1 MTQFACSRRTFLRV
15 CSGLP
20 VAWAIDTPL
29 RAGALP
35 GSGPKGFGVN
45 SFDLFLGRLLNHA
58 GVRSPGVR
66 LHELADLG
74 IPFVRF
80 PVSVFW
86 PDEWQHYLKTPGRY
100 FDQLDEVVWAAEKHA
115 VGLVPTL
122 IWNVSSVSDLC
133 SEPVSAWADENS
145 KTAVL
150 ADRFMSDVLSRYQ
163 SSKVFA
169 AWEFANELNTYADL
183 PNGYN
188 WWPKSDPKRGTP
200 SSRDEGDLVSSVL
213 ISKSTERFSRTARKF
228 FPNTMLSGGFDAP
241 RVNAFNL
248 SRGRFAHDNPEE
260 IIANQ
265 QKLNQHV
272 DLLSLHFYPTDEPNA
287 AMMLRNDSEK
297 QLGALVNAGKSIG
310 KEVFIGEFGVKRT
323 SSIQRDKA
331 AFDRILDRMVS
342 SGVSSAAL
350 WVFDYTP
357 MTDDWSVTLSGD
369 RRYQLESLARVNRTL
384 REI

>member
-1 MTQFACSRRTFLRV
+1 MTRSHCSRRSFLRV

-20 VAWAIDTPL
+20 LACAIDAPA
-29 RAGALP
+29 RAGNP
-35 GSGPKGFGVN
+35 KGSGPKGFGVN

-86 PDEWQHYLKTPGRY
+86 PDEWHHYMKTPSRY
-100 FDQLDEVVWAAEKHA
+100 FDLLDEVVWAAEKHA

-163 SSKVFA
+163 PSKVFA

-183 PNGYN
+183 PNGYK
-188 WWPKSDPKRGTP
+188 WWPKSDPARGTP
-200 SSRDEGDLVSSVL
+200 SSRSEGDLVSSLL
-213 ISKSTERFSRTARKF
+213 IAKSTERFSKAARKF
-228 FPNTMLSGGFDAP
+228 FPGTMLSGGFDAP

-248 SRGRFAHDNPEE
+248 SRGKFAHDNPQE

-265 QKLNQHV
+265 QRLNQHV
-272 DLLSLHFYPTDEPNA
+272 DLLSLHFYPSDETND
-287 AMMLRNDSEK
+287 AMMLRTTVFK
-297 QLGALVNAGKSIG
+297 QLNDFVGAANLIG
-310 KEVFIGEFGVKRT
+310 KDVFIGEFGVQRG
-323 SSIQRDKA
+323 SSDSEDYRL
-331 AFDRILDRMVS
+331 FERVLNGMVNA
-342 SGVSSAAL
+342 GVTSAAL
-350 WVFDYTP
+350 WVYDYSP
-357 MTDDWSVTLSGD
+357 MKDKWSVSLTDDRG
-369 RRYQLESLARVNRTL
+369 YQLKLISKMNTRL
-384 REI
+384 I